1 MRSAAARAAA
11 LLVGLSGYGF
21 SMAVMVRAG
30 LGLDPWDVFH
40 QGLTRHTGMTIG
52 TASAVVGVAVLLA
65 WIPLRNRPGIGT
77 IANVI
82 VIAVTVDAGLWLLPT
97 PTSLP
102 VRIAMMVGAVVLN
115 AFSTVL
121 YIGAALGP
129 GPRDGLMTGLVV
141 RTGLSVRLVRTSIEA
156 SVLALGWLL
165 GGTVG
170 VGTVL
175 YAFGIGPLVQ
185 LFLRITPKRVL
196 AVSGW
201 AAGAEAR
208 RGRVESSVAEAR
220 DLGVKTSGRRRFS
233 RRHRQSGELRVDPA
247 NVEDV
252 IGEHACQPD
261 GAGPVAETRGH
272 DLQLAGCQRQRSGIH
287 ALADPGDHI
296 VGAGGE
302 LSADHHNGEVE

>member
-1 MRSAAARAAA
+1 MGSAAARAAA
-11 LLVGLSGYGF
+11 LLVGLIGYGF

-40 QGLTRHTGMTIG
+40 QGLTRHTAMTIG
-52 TASAVVGVAVLLA
+52 IASAVVGVAVLLA

-97 PTSLP
+97 PASLG
-102 VRIAMMVGAVVLN
+102 VRIAMMAGAVVLN

-156 SVLALGWLL
+156 TVLAVGWLL

-170 VGTVL
+170 VGTLL

-185 LFLRITPKRVL
+185 LLLRITPKRVL

-201 AAGAEAR
+201 ASVADASDLAVKR
-208 RGRVESSVAEAR
+208 RWGRNRTRRNPEPGEPRVEV
-220 DLGVKTSGRRRFS
+220 
-233 RRHRQSGELRVDPA
+233 
-247 NVEDV
+247 
-252 IGEHACQPD
+252 
-261 GAGPVAETRGH
+261 
-272 DLQLAGCQRQRSGIH
+272 QRQAS
-287 ALADPGDHI
+287 
-296 VGAGGE
+296 
-302 LSADHHNGEVE
+302 

>member
-1 MRSAAARAAA
+1 MTGLLTRGSLRGTA
-11 LLVGLSGYGF
+11 LLVGLAGYGF
-21 SMAVMVRAG
+21 SMAMMVRSG

-40 QGLTRHTGMTIG
+40 QGLALHTGMTIG
-52 TASAVVGVAVLLA
+52 IASAVVGVVVLLA

-82 VIAVTVDAGLWLLPT
+82 VIAITVDLGLLLMQA
-97 PTSLP
+97 PTSMP
-102 VRIAMMVGAVVLN
+102 ARIAMMVGAVVLN

-121 YIGAALGP
+121 YVGAGLGP

-156 SVLALGWLL
+156 SVLAIGWLL

-185 LFLRITPKRVL
+185 FFVRITPKPVL

-201 AAGAEAR
+201 ANVAQASELGAHAVRSGASAR
-208 RGRVESSVAEAR
+208 RIRHTTMGRCQSSKE
-220 DLGVKTSGRRRFS
+220 
-233 RRHRQSGELRVDPA
+233 
-247 NVEDV
+247 
-252 IGEHACQPD
+252 IQPT
-261 GAGPVAETRGH
+261 PT
-272 DLQLAGCQRQRSGIH
+272 C
-287 ALADPGDHI
+287 
-296 VGAGGE
+296 
-302 LSADHHNGEVE
+302 

>member
-1 MRSAAARAAA
+1 VTGVLTRGSLRGTA
-11 LLVGLSGYGF
+11 LLVGLAGYGL
-21 SMAVMVRAG
+21 SMAMMVRSE

-40 QGLTRHTGMTIG
+40 QGLAVHTGMTIG
-52 TASAVVGVAVLLA
+52 IASGVVGVAVLLA

-82 VIAVTVDAGLWLLPT
+82 VIAVTVDLGLLLIQA
-97 PTSLP
+97 PTSMP
-102 VRIAMMVGAVVLN
+102 ARIAMMVGAVVLN

-121 YIGAALGP
+121 YVGAGLGP

-156 SVLALGWLL
+156 TVLAIGWLL

-185 LFLRITPKRVL
+185 FFVRITPKPVL

-201 AAGAEAR
+201 ANVVQAGDLCTNRSA
-208 RGRVESSVAEAR
+208 GRNKSCTNRPTTMGRCQSSKE
-220 DLGVKTSGRRRFS
+220 
-233 RRHRQSGELRVDPA
+233 
-247 NVEDV
+247 
-252 IGEHACQPD
+252 IQPT
-261 GAGPVAETRGH
+261 PT
-272 DLQLAGCQRQRSGIH
+272 C
-287 ALADPGDHI
+287 
-296 VGAGGE
+296 
-302 LSADHHNGEVE
+302 

>member
-1 MRSAAARAAA
+1 MRGSLRGTA
-11 LLVGLSGYGF
+11 LLVGLAGYGL
-21 SMAVMVRAG
+21 SMAMMVRSE

-40 QGLTRHTGMTIG
+40 QGLARHTGMTIG
-52 TASAVVGVAVLLA
+52 VASAVVGVAVLLA

-82 VIAVTVDAGLWLLPT
+82 VIAITVDLGLLLMQT
-97 PTSLP
+97 PTSMAA
-102 VRIAMMVGAVVLN
+102 RIAMMVGAVVLN

-121 YIGAALGP
+121 YVGAGLGP

-156 SVLALGWLL
+156 TVLAIGWLL

-185 LFLRITPKRVL
+185 FFVRITPKRVL

-201 AAGAEAR
+201 
-208 RGRVESSVAEAR
+208 SSVAEAS
-220 DLGVKTSGRRRFS
+220 DLGVHSHGERDRARRNRFITMGRC
-233 RRHRQSGELRVDPA
+233 QSPKE
-247 NVEDV
+247 
-252 IGEHACQPD
+252 IQPT
-261 GAGPVAETRGH
+261 PT
-272 DLQLAGCQRQRSGIH
+272 C
-287 ALADPGDHI
+287 
-296 VGAGGE
+296 
-302 LSADHHNGEVE
+302 

>member
-1 MRSAAARAAA
+1 MRKATLRGAA

-40 QGLTRHTGMTIG
+40 QGLARHTGMTIG
-52 TASAVVGVAVLLA
+52 VASAVVGVAVLLA

-82 VIAVTVDAGLWLLPT
+82 VIAVTVDAALWVLPT

-102 VRIAMMVGAVVLN
+102 VRIAMMVGAVVFN
-115 AFSTVL
+115 AISTVL

-156 SVLALGWLL
+156 TVLTVGWLL

-185 LFLRITPKRVL
+185 LLLRITPKRVL

-201 AAGAEAR
+201 A
-208 RGRVESSVAEAR
+208 SVAEAS
-220 DLGVKTSGRRRFS
+220 DLG
-233 RRHRQSGELRVDPA
+233 SGELGVDPA
-247 NVEDV
+247 DVEDV
-252 IGEHACQPD
+252 VGEHAGQPD
-261 GAGPVAETRGH
+261 GAGPVPETRGH
-272 DLQLAGCQRQRSGIH
+272 DLQLAGCERQRAGVH
-287 ALADPGDHI
+287 ALANARDHV
-296 VGAGGE
+296 VGARRE
-302 LSADHHNGEVE
+302 LAADDHHGRVE

>member
-1 MRSAAARAAA
+1 MRKATLRGAA

-52 TASAVVGVAVLLA
+52 IASAVVGVAVLLA

-77 IANVI
+77 IANVV

-102 VRIAMMVGAVVLN
+102 VRIAMMVGAVVFN

-156 SVLALGWLL
+156 TVLAVGWLL

-185 LFLRITPKRVL
+185 LILRITPKRVL

-201 AAGAEAR
+201 A
-208 RGRVESSVAEAR
+208 SVAEAS
-220 DLGVKTSGRRRFS
+220 DLGAQTSASRPRS
-233 RRHRQSGELRVDPA
+233 RRNREFIDAS
-247 NVEDV
+247 
-252 IGEHACQPD
+252 
-261 GAGPVAETRGH
+261 
-272 DLQLAGCQRQRSGIH
+272 
-287 ALADPGDHI
+287 
-296 VGAGGE
+296 
-302 LSADHHNGEVE
+302 

>member
-1 MRSAAARAAA
+1 MGSAAARGAA

-52 TASAVVGVAVLLA
+52 IASAVVGVAVLLA

-82 VIAVTVDAGLWLLPT
+82 VIAVTVDAALWLLPT
-97 PTSLP
+97 PTSLG
-102 VRIAMMVGAVVLN
+102 VRIAMMVGAVLLN

-141 RTGLSVRLVRTSIEA
+141 RTGLSVRLVRTSIETT
-156 SVLALGWLL
+156 VLAVGWLL

-170 VGTVL
+170 VGTLL
-175 YAFGIGPLVQ
+175 YALGIGPLVQ
-185 LFLRITPKRVL
+185 LILSIAPKRVL

-201 AAGAEAR
+201 A
-208 RGRVESSVAEAR
+208 SVADASHLRVKPHAAR
-220 DLGVKTSGRRRFS
+220 NERRRN
-233 RRHRQSGELRVDPA
+233 RVF
-247 NVEDV
+247 
-252 IGEHACQPD
+252 
-261 GAGPVAETRGH
+261 
-272 DLQLAGCQRQRSGIH
+272 
-287 ALADPGDHI
+287 
-296 VGAGGE
+296 VG
-302 LSADHHNGEVE
+302 

>member
-1 MRSAAARAAA
+1 MRKATLRGLA
-11 LLVGLSGYGF
+11 LLAGLSGYGF

-52 TASAVVGVAVLLA
+52 VASAVVGVAVLLA

-82 VIAVTVDAGLWLLPT
+82 VIAITVDAGLWLLPT

-102 VRIAMMVGAVVLN
+102 LRIAMMVGAVLLN

-141 RTGLSVRLVRTSIEA
+141 RSGLSVRLVRTSIEA
-156 SVLALGWLL
+156 TVLTVGWLL

-185 LFLRITPKRVL
+185 LVLRITPKRLL

-201 AAGAEAR
+201 A
-208 RGRVESSVAEAR
+208 SVAEAS
-220 DLGVKTSGRRRFS
+220 DLAAHTPPRRPWARRS
-233 RRHRQSGELRVDPA
+233 REFQEA
-247 NVEDV
+247 
-252 IGEHACQPD
+252 
-261 GAGPVAETRGH
+261 
-272 DLQLAGCQRQRSGIH
+272 
-287 ALADPGDHI
+287 
-296 VGAGGE
+296 
-302 LSADHHNGEVE
+302 